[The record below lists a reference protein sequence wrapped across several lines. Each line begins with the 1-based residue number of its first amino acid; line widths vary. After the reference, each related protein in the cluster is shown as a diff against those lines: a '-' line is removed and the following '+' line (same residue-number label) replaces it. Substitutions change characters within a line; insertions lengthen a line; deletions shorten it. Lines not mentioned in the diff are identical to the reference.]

1 MAGGIGIVQEWSR
14 PKAGATQIRHRKFW
28 FLREATSAISWWSS
42 TNHNPSQNNSPN
54 IFLLGP
60 PLSLNP
66 SFQSPTNADS
76 SNEFRS
82 ATSVLHSKILTLYV
96 LSSSPPPRRRFG
108 CLLMASMSEYQG
120 WPHFIPRSM
129 PSFLSLGSDKV
140 VSAGPWSFLP
150 PKAVGRV
157 MNLALEILQ
166 PKVGGASNGSCWT
179 WLSHAWLW
187 KGGVSWGAMARL
199 RDEDDAWSWSMLLS
213 DSYDSFMLTIDL
225 ALSVH
230 MHVLGLGLHATK
242 VATSHLL
249 TTTLFVFVC
258 HKQNCQL
265 KISNLESK
273 ISWLKN
279 TFQQQIIFMY
289 I

>member
-1 MAGGIGIVQEWSR
+1 MVVGGIGIVQEWSR
-14 PKAGATQIRHRKFW
+14 PKAGATQIRHRRFW
-28 FLREATSAISWWSS
+28 FLREATSAISSWSS
-42 TNHNPSQNNSPN
+42 TNHNPSQNNSPI
-54 IFLLGP
+54 IFLFSP

-82 ATSVLHSKILTLYV
+82 ATSVLHSKILTLYA

-108 CLLMASMSEYQG
+108 CLLMASMRESQG
-120 WPHFIPRSM
+120 WLHFIPHSM
-129 PSFLSLGSDKV
+129 SSFLSLGSDKV
-140 VSAGPWSFLP
+140 VSAGPRSFLP

-157 MNLALEILQ
+157 MNLALEM
-166 PKVGGASNGSCWT
+166 VGGASDGSCWT
-179 WLSHAWLW
+179 WLSRAWLY
-187 KGGVSWGAMARL
+187 KGGVPWGAMARL
-199 RDEDDAWSWSMLLS
+199 RDEDDVWSWSMLSS
-213 DSYDSFMLTIDL
+213 DSYESFMLTIDL
-225 ALSVH
+225 ASSVH
-230 MHVLGLGLHATK
+230 IHVLALGLHAPK
-242 VATSHLL
+242 VPTSHLL

-258 HKQNCQL
+258 YKQNCQL